1 MSLMSEYALTPAV
14 FDAMQYSSDEII
26 ESNFALLKEALF
38 NEGIVRNLYGG
49 EWREQ
54 FSDPGR
60 SWHQRGKELLKKLI
74 KQNRLRPHAPSHLPF
89 PENDHGWCEEALAT
103 HEAVPLGGI
112 VTTSETAALYPRT
125 HPLVTN
131 IGKLSSSLWWSKR
144 GSSSRPCRNTASYLE
159 HLRLVLECS
168 NSIMFIDRNLDPTR
182 ASYREFIKLLEP
194 LRNREFPPLVELHRT
209 VYAME
214 RDGRKMYGIDEWKR
228 RFCDSLSGL
237 VAGVDL
243 KVEVFIWDE
252 MHDRYLISDIL
263 GILAPNGFDISRNP
277 AELTTWTCVSR
288 SDRDDITREYD
299 PACHRHHLCG
309 RFVIA

>member
-1 MSLMSEYALTPAV
+1 MPLMSEYALTPAV
-14 FDAMQYSSDEII
+14 FDSMHYSSDEII

-74 KQNRLRPHAPSHLPF
+74 KQNRLRPQAPSHNSAPVT
-89 PENDHGWCEEALAT
+89 DHEWCEEALRT
-103 HEAVPLGGI
+103 HESLPLGGI
-112 VTTSETAALYPRT
+112 ITTPETAALYSRT

-131 IGKLSSSLWWSKR
+131 ISKLSSSLWWSKR
-144 GSSSRPCRNTASYLE
+144 GSSARLCRNTADYLE

-168 NSIMFIDRNLDPTR
+168 NSLMFIDRNLDPTR
-182 ASYREFIKLLEP
+182 MSYREFIKLLEP
-194 LRNREFPPLVELHRT
+194 LRNREVPPLVEIHRT
-209 VYAME
+209 IYANE
-214 RDGRKMYGIDEWKR
+214 NGRRVTYGIDEWRR
-228 RFCDSLSGL
+228 RFCESLSGL

-243 KVEVFIWDE
+243 KIEVFIWDE
-252 MHDRYLISDIL
+252 MHDRYLISDIF

-299 PACHRHHLCG
+299 PACHRHHLYG
-309 RFVIA
+309 RFLIA